1 MNPEI
6 IVALDITDS
15 IRIFEL
21 IDRLGDAISYYKIG
35 YIAFYKF
42 GWELVDRLYSM
53 GKKVMLDLKL
63 DDISNTVSNAVTLV
77 TEHNPSFLTIHSSI
91 GRDALT
97 KAQEAARG
105 KTNLLGITLL
115 TSLDKEDLKDLSIYG
130 EVEDI
135 VLKRAKLCKEAGL
148 SGAVASVRE
157 APLIKEELG
166 KEFTVVT
173 PGIRLSSGGDDQK
186 RTASYREARERGVDF
201 VVIGRPIYNASDPLK
216 VLEMMEEI

>member
-77 TEHNPSFLTIHSSI
+77 TEHNPSFLTIHSST

-201 VVIGRPIYNASDPLK
+201 VVIGRPIYNANDPLK